1 MSIPGVLFLCVHNA
15 GRSQMAAGF
24 MRSIA
29 GGSVSV
35 FSAGSAPGGG
45 LNATAVAVMDE
56 VGIDISTAHPKIWTT
71 EMLDAVDVVVTMGC
85 GDACPFIPGKKYV
98 DWPLM
103 DPAGKEI
110 GVVREIRDEI
120 KLRVIELLAD
130 LTKNSD

>member
-29 GGSVSV
+29 SEGVSV
-35 FSAGSAPGGG
+35 FSAGSAPGDE
-45 LNATAVAVMDE
+45 LNATAVAVMNE
-56 VGIDISTAHPKIWTT
+56 IGIDISTAHPQIWTT
-71 EMLDAVDVVVTMGC
+71 EMLDEVDIVVTMGC
-85 GDACPFIPGKKYV
+85 GDACPFIPGKKFV
-98 DWPLM
+98 DWPLT

-130 LTKNSD
+130 LTKHPS

>member
-1 MSIPGVLFLCVHNA
+1 MSEPGVLFLCVHNA
-15 GRSQMAAGF
+15 GRSQIAAGF

-29 GGSVSV
+29 GDRVNV
-35 FSAGSAPGGG
+35 FSAGSAPSDG
-45 LNATAVAVMDE
+45 LNPTAVAVMDE
-56 VGIDISTAHPKIWTT
+56 IGIDISTAHPQLWTM

-85 GDACPFIPGKKYV
+85 GDACPFIPGKKYI
-98 DWPLM
+98 DWPLT

-130 LTKNSD
+130 LTTNLS

>member
-1 MSIPGVLFLCVHNA
+1 MSAPGVLFLCVHNG

-29 GGSVSV
+29 SEKVNV
-35 FSAGSAPGGG
+35 FSAGSAPGDG

-56 VGIDISTAHPKIWTT
+56 VGIDISTAHPQLWTL

-85 GDACPFIPGKKYV
+85 GDACPFIPGKKYI
-98 DWPLM
+98 DWPLT

-130 LTKNSD
+130 LTKNPS